1 MDSVCIVKTGPCLCD
16 DHGMRRHGWSGDIPA
31 DDDEAVARII
41 AATRSAIDKRGTVSV
56 SEVAQ
61 TLGVTRQTV
70 YRYFATHEALLA
82 ATALSSVDGFLDR
95 LAAHLG
101 SITDP
106 TEAVVEGIAYTFE
119 QIGRDRYLSL
129 VFQPGKASAFTAG
142 VTSDMAIS
150 FGRSMLQRFDV
161 DWDATGFTDG
171 KLDELL
177 EVMLRMLQSLIV
189 DPGRPARRGGELRR
203 FLREW
208 IGPSVTTQAT
218 LST

>member
-1 MDSVCIVKTGPCLCD
+1 
-16 DHGMRRHGWSGDIPA
+16 MRRHGWSGDIPA

-41 AATRSAIDKRGTVSV
+41 AATRSAIDERGTVSV

-70 YRYFATHEALLA
+70 YRYFPTHEALLA
-82 ATALSSVDGFLDR
+82 ATALSSIDGFLDR

-101 SITDP
+101 WITDP

-119 QIGRDRYLSL
+119 QIGQDKYLSL

-161 DWDATGFTDG
+161 DWDATGFTGG

-208 IGPSVTTQAT
+208 MGPAVTTHAT
-218 LST
+218 AST

>member
-1 MDSVCIVKTGPCLCD
+1 LCD

-41 AATRSAIDKRGTVSV
+41 AATRSAIDERGTVSV

-70 YRYFATHEALLA
+70 YRYFPTHEALLA
-82 ATALSSVDGFLDR
+82 ATALSCVDGFLDR

-119 QIGRDRYLSL
+119 QIAHDRYLSL

-171 KLDELL
+171 KLDELV

-218 LST
+218 AST

>member
-1 MDSVCIVKTGPCLCD
+1 
-16 DHGMRRHGWSGDIPA
+16 MRRHGWSGDIPA

-41 AATRSAIDKRGTVSV
+41 AATRSAIDERGTVSV

-61 TLGVTRQTV
+61 ALGVTRQTV
-70 YRYFATHEALLA
+70 YRYFPTHEALLG
-82 ATALSSVDGFLDR
+82 ATALSAVDGFLNR

-119 QIGRDRYLSL
+119 QIAHDKYLGL

-142 VTSDMAIS
+142 VTSDIAIS

-161 DWDATGFTDG
+161 DWTATGFTDSN
-171 KLDELL
+171 LDELV

-189 DPGRPARRGGELRR
+189 DPGRPSRRGSELRR

-208 IGPSVTTQAT
+208 IGPSVAT
-218 LST
+218 HATAST

>member
-1 MDSVCIVKTGPCLCD
+1 M
-16 DHGMRRHGWSGDIPA
+16 PA
-31 DDDEAVARII
+31 DDEEALTRII
-41 AATRSAIDKRGTVSV
+41 AATRSAIDQRGTVSV

-70 YRYFATHEALLA
+70 YRYFPTHEALLA
-82 ATALSSVDGFLDR
+82 ATALSSIDGFLDR

-119 QIGRDRYLSL
+119 QIAHDRYLSL
-129 VFQPGKASAFTAG
+129 IFQPGKASAFTAG

-150 FGRSMLQRFDV
+150 FGRSMVQRFDV
-161 DWDATGFTDG
+161 DWDATGFTGG

-189 DPGRPARRGGELRR
+189 DPGRPARRGSELRR

-208 IGPSVTTQAT
+208 IGPSVAT
-218 LST
+218 HATAPT